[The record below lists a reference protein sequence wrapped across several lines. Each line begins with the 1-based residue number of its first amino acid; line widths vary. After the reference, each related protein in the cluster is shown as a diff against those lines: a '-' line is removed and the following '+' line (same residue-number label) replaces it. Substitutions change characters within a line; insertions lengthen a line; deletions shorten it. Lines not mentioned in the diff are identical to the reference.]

1 MSMMGL
7 AQMSLLFITSLLIK
21 LFAQCLAWGKGPS
34 WLNLTLSPR
43 NAMFLFTH
51 PTVTCRHFSQLTFAT
66 EMLHCSRKKAGS
78 CYSTESSKLISTLGM
93 KQFPYRFSVS
103 WDAREESD
111 PLSLQGTPE
120 YTLTVMTH
128 IKNLLQCCVSM
139 QTGSELGSLM

>member
-1 MSMMGL
+1 
-7 AQMSLLFITSLLIK
+7 
-21 LFAQCLAWGKGPS
+21 
-34 WLNLTLSPR
+34 
-43 NAMFLFTH
+43 
-51 PTVTCRHFSQLTFAT
+51 
-66 EMLHCSRKKAGS
+66 
-78 CYSTESSKLISTLGM
+78 M

-139 QTGSELGSLM
+139 QTGSELGSLMWLRASQFISLQPIIPAQVIVKVTGLVFFLAKAPISNP